1 MAAGT
6 AAKTTTTDQLA
17 QRSAAAA
24 RRETAAAPSED
35 ADEGEPSAAEA
46 GSDMLQ
52 AISRMIYSGS
62 YAIAYGVVYAAVF
75 VAQSLP
81 RENAVM
87 HGFQDGGRA
96 AMDELGGS

>member
-6 AAKTTTTDQLA
+6 AAKTTTTDQVA

-24 RRETAAAPSED
+24 KRETAAATSED
-35 ADEGEPSAAEA
+35 AVEGEPSAVEA

-62 YAIAYGVVYAAVF
+62 YAIAYGVVY
-75 VAQSLP
+75 QCSLP
-81 RENAVM
+81 SHCPERT
-87 HGFQDGGRA
+87 R
-96 AMDELGGS
+96 

>member
-1 MAAGT
+1 M
-6 AAKTTTTDQLA
+6 AKTTTTDQV
-17 QRSAAAA
+17 A
-24 RRETAAAPSED
+24 RRSVASARGETAAATPED
-35 ADEGEPSAAEA
+35 AVEGEPSATEA

-81 RENAVM
+81 QENSVM
-87 HGFQDGGRA
+87 HGFRDGGRA
-96 AMDELGGS
+96 AMDELDG